1 MKDTLLETEKVSQQ
15 KQKLAQE
22 EAPTVPQAEGRSQVT
37 PTFPLDGE
45 SNQQLLLQVL
55 ATMLQQAGIG
65 Q

>member
-1 MKDTLLETEKVSQQ
+1 MRDTLLEKEKVSQE
-15 KQKLAQE
+15 KEKLAQE
-22 EAPTVPQAEGRSQVT
+22 EAPTVPQAGGRSQVT

-45 SNQQLLLQVL
+45 PNQQLLLQVL